1 MDEESINRACSHTL
15 ISKQEQKKDPPF
27 LKSIVKTFKSV
38 PVVFMFNFS
47 ECVIDTFCFYFLD
60 QMKNIYCHRIDQKTI
75 NAFHQVIT
83 TPRINI
89 QMTF

>member
-15 ISKQEQKKDPPF
+15 ISKQQQQKKDPPF

-47 ECVIDTFCFYFLD
+47 ECVIDTFVFISLI
-60 QMKNIYCHRIDQKTI
+60 K
-75 NAFHQVIT
+75 
-83 TPRINI
+83 
-89 QMTF
+89 